1 MKGPS
6 ATGFVLLVAAAGC
19 VAATQPRLAAL
30 AHSAKER
37 EEVYALPPPVPLHV
51 ATLGWDAAA
60 VDLLWSNLLMEYGT
74 HWEEHR
80 DFKSVP
86 NYVDAIIELEPSF
99 GPIYRHVDTLLAY
112 RPLQGTEEDV
122 RLARAYLERG
132 TRERPYDVHVWEEYG
147 QFMAFMGPS
156 FLHDRAERD
165 AWRKEGAL
173 AMGHAV
179 DLGASAVTAL
189 SVATIL
195 SEGGGRDQAIAYL
208 RRTYAFTE
216 DRSMALVHEAI
227 GRRLAALEI
236 DAARARWNDAA
247 DAAEKVIEGR
257 WTREMP
263 SVSRDL
269 YVLIG
274 PRVDAYR
281 CAGIDSADDPR
292 CSRDWSAVISETVKE
307 PGSSEGSP

>member
-1 MKGPS
+1 MKGSS
-6 ATGFVLLVAAAGC
+6 AAGFVLLVVAAGC

-30 AHSAKER
+30 AHAAKER
-37 EEVYALPPPVPLHV
+37 EEVYALPPPMPLHV

-60 VDLLWSNLLMEYGT
+60 VDLLWSKLLVEYGT

-86 NYVDAIIELEPSF
+86 NYVDTIIELEPSY
-99 GPIYRHVDTLLAY
+99 GPLYRHVDTLLAY
-112 RPLQGTEEDV
+112 RPLQGTEEDA

-165 AWRKEGAL
+165 AWRADGAL

-179 DLGASAVTAL
+179 DLGASAETAL
-189 SVATIL
+189 SAATIL
-195 SEGGGRDQAIAYL
+195 TEAGGRDQAIAYL

-227 GRRLAALEI
+227 GRRLAALEHN
-236 DAARARWNDAA
+236 AWNDAA
-247 DAAEKVIEGR
+247 DAAEKVIEAR
-257 WTREMP
+257 WTHEMP
-263 SVSRDL
+263 LVSRDL
-269 YVLIG
+269 YVLLG
-274 PRVDAYR
+274 PHVDPIR
-281 CAGIDSADDPR
+281 CAGIDSEDDPR
-292 CSRDWSAVISETVKE
+292 CSRDWSAVVSETVKE